1 MKTGA
6 QRYTNISVDC
16 EMGMETG
23 LQREATEPLREV
35 LVENDSSNMVRNS
48 VTFQMILS
56 LY

>member
-1 MKTGA
+1 M
-6 QRYTNISVDC
+6 YTTISVDC

-35 LVENDSSNMVRNS
+35 LVENKSSSVVRNS
-48 VTFQMILS
+48 VKFQMILS